1 MVLNENLL
9 TYRGQFKRRFLQFIK
24 HGECFFVREMCMQ
37 QFHDLIIIRS
47 HRPKLCVES
56 GQFRHVFER
65 PAVGFYH
72 AECLTEHPGL
82 DECGLRQYARLF
94 PKGQKAGIFFG
105 GEIDRTTIN
114 GRVRLRGTAAFPLF
128 HFFHVLH
135 IHYGRRPIG
144 FLIPRPCRLYPGADF
159 GGACPPPCGQAV
171 FCCKT
176 RIVQQKTQLAV
187 SFR

>member
-1 MVLNENLL
+1 
-9 TYRGQFKRRFLQFIK
+9 
-24 HGECFFVREMCMQ
+24 MQ

-128 HFFHVLH
+128 IFPCSAYSLRPQADRFSYSAALPPVS
-135 IHYGRRPIG
+135 GRR
-144 FLIPRPCRLYPGADF
+144 LRRRL
-159 GGACPPPCGQAV
+159 PPPCGQAV

>member
-1 MVLNENLL
+1 
-9 TYRGQFKRRFLQFIK
+9 
-24 HGECFFVREMCMQ
+24 MQ

-144 FLIPRPCRLYPGADF
+144 FLIPRPCRL
-159 GGACPPPCGQAV
+159 
-171 FCCKT
+171 
-176 RIVQQKTQLAV
+176 
-187 SFR
+187 